1 VKFLRPCVAGGALL
15 LVAAAGAAQG
25 SAQDRWTI
33 GASYGLT
40 NDVEGRFR
48 LDAFTPRDISA
59 WADYYLDNRTL
70 LRASYVDITTK
81 VDRPYQNPSPP
92 PPEPLPT
99 RPIGIHG
106 VTLGV
111 SYLASEGFFT
121 SGIFGGIG
129 GYHISPN
136 PAPELAPYQ
145 DVKETVFG
153 FHAGVDGDFRITRQ
167 FSAVVRL
174 TFHGILSQT
183 KRWLLSSSVGF
194 AAHL

>member
-1 VKFLRPCVAGGALL
+1 VKLLRPCAIAGALL
-15 LVAAAGAAQG
+15 LMASAGAAQG
-25 SAQDRWTI
+25 SAADQWSI

-59 WADYYLDNRTL
+59 WVDFQLDKRTL
-70 LRASYVDITTK
+70 LRASYVDITTS
-81 VDRPYQNPSPP
+81 VDHVYQNPNPP
-92 PPEPLPT
+92 PPEPLSK

-111 SYLASEGFFT
+111 SYQANEGFFT

-136 PAPELAPYQ
+136 PAPDLAPFQ

-153 FHAGVDGDFRITRQ
+153 FHAGVDGDFRINRHL
-167 FSAVVRL
+167 SAVLRL